1 MTMVAERSDAEIIAA
16 SVRDPAEFGVVFE
29 RHERAVLA
37 YLRSRVGADAAVD
50 LAARVFADAFVA
62 RERFRPVHT
71 TALPWLFGFAA
82 NHLRRH
88 HRTEHRR
95 RRFLGSLATAVPHL
109 DPADDAVARA
119 DAARAWEVVGPAVDA
134 LPGPVRET
142 LLLHLWAELTYEE
155 IAEALGVPIGT
166 VRSRIN
172 RAKGRLREALEV
184 AGFDPGTDEDDT
196 AGDRS

>member
-1 MTMVAERSDAEIIAA
+1 MVAERADAEIVAA
-16 SVRDPAEFGVVFE
+16 SVADPALFGVLFE

-37 YLRSRVGADAAVD
+37 YLQARVGRDAAVD
-50 LAARVFADAFVA
+50 LAARVFADAFAA
-62 RERFRPVHT
+62 RARFRPVHS

-95 RRFLGSLATAVPHL
+95 HRFVGSLGAPLPQV

-119 DAARAWEVVGPAVDA
+119 DAARAWDVVGPAVEA
-134 LPGPVRET
+134 LPEAVRET

-172 RAKGRLREALEV
+172 RAKGRLRDALEAEGFTV
-184 AGFDPGTDEDDT
+184 AGED
-196 AGDRS
+196 R

>member
-1 MTMVAERSDAEIIAA
+1 MTMVAERTDAEVLAD
-16 SVRDPAEFGVVFE
+16 SVDDPAAFGIVFE
-29 RHERAVLA
+29 RHERAVVA
-37 YLRSRVGADAAVD
+37 YLRARVGADAAPD

-62 RERFRPVHT
+62 RARFRPVHT

-82 NHLRRH
+82 NHIRRH

-95 RRFLGSLATAVPHL
+95 QRFLGTLPGATAQV

-119 DAARAWEVVGPAVDA
+119 DADRAWQVVGPAVAA
-134 LPGPVRET
+134 LPDAVAET

-172 RAKGRLREALEV
+172 RAKGRLRDALDA
-184 AGFDPGTDEDDT
+184 AGFDVGEV
-196 AGDRS
+196 SS